1 MNRRTFLNAGVISAA
16 LGALFHRADRVFGRV
31 HPENPQDLKSL
42 WTDGYFHQ
50 NTIDT
55 SRKKEGIVRARVDGA
70 WKDFTVR
77 PLGDEFF
84 AWNLEDRFQKLSVM
98 KEGRMP
104 DWSGAHNAA
113 VATYG
118 RNRGDSD
125 FSLNNAIKGMGLC
138 PKDERMEEL
147 IGRLV
152 ETREK
157 PQSEKFQLLE
167 SLYKDRELWDPYALV
182 SLELYA
188 APDFETHTFL
198 NQMENPVSTVVF
210 LDVPSY
216 EIRALARLL
225 HPKDPGLTPA
235 EERTVRYIN
244 TIHTFMHSHFKSV
257 VPAVVYHVVEVFDDS
272 PAGMNQKGGKG
283 KRVV

>member
-1 MNRRTFLNAGVISAA
+1 
-16 LGALFHRADRVFGRV
+16 
-31 HPENPQDLKSL
+31 
-42 WTDGYFHQ
+42 
-50 NTIDT
+50 
-55 SRKKEGIVRARVDGA
+55 
-70 WKDFTVR
+70 
-77 PLGDEFF
+77 
-84 AWNLEDRFQKLSVM
+84 
-98 KEGRMP
+98 MP

-147 IGRLV
+147 IDRLV

-167 SLYKDRELWDPYALV
+167 SLYKNRELWDPYALV

-216 EIRALARLL
+216 EIRALVRLL

-235 EERTVRYIN
+235 EERAVRYIN
-244 TIHTFMHSHFKSV
+244 SIHTFMHSHFKSV